1 MIKIKD
7 EIPWN
12 RAETLGRL
20 GGDEALFQDVLNIL
34 LSEVPDK
41 LETLRR
47 AIAGGEAGMV
57 EQTAHCLKGEL
68 GYFGFPTLSRLA
80 DSLEKMGTNQQLQGA
95 EDMFA
100 AFETITSRVL
110 DRLKLEREPDAE
122 SRIGIARGASQ

>member
-47 AIAGGEAGMV
+47 AIAGGEAGME
-57 EQTAHCLKGEL
+57 EQTAHWLKGEL
-68 GYFGFPTLSRLA
+68 GYFGFTTLSRLA
-80 DSLEKMGTNQQLQGA
+80 GFLEEMGTNHQLQGA
-95 EDMFA
+95 QDIF
-100 AFETITSRVL
+100 TDVQTT
-110 DRLKLEREPDAE
+110 
-122 SRIGIARGASQ
+122 